1 MGKLDGLLV
10 FVLDVLGE
18 VASAASA
25 SDIRLILYGREIP
38 DCYNCQE
45 KLASLAWEKK
55 MRLRYWVESHIR
67 FLGKAGIFLSG
78 VGAVAGT
85 YITLVRVPTL
95 AHTKLEELFGTLLAM
110 AVTLLFVVLGF
121 LIQLTTAAFQA
132 TQHPADA
139 ARSDGLD
146 VMRQPSPGA

>member
-1 MGKLDGLLV
+1 VDGLLV

-25 SDIRLILYGREIP
+25 SDIWLILYGGDIP

-45 KLASLAWEKK
+45 KLVSLAWEKK
-55 MRLRYWVESHIR
+55 MTLRYWVESHIR

-95 AHTKLEELFGTLLAM
+95 AQTKLEELFGTLLAS

-121 LIQLTTAAFQA
+121 LIQLTSGAFQA

-139 ARSDGLD
+139 ASGDGLD
-146 VMRQPSPGA
+146 LMRQPSPGA